1 MKNKKKK
8 SKLKWLFIFSP
19 IIVIVIAVGVV
30 YGVVESKLGPD
41 ENNPKKELVNSL
53 VKDSLLNPTEIND
66 TIDSI
71 TITDQSTAKAE
82 GGASTGTTEQSSPA
96 ITKTAAIKEIK
107 DNYSNYDLVSS
118 IAENVGGSNYH
129 ITATVKD
136 KTTGEIK
143 NIEVTTKLSENT
155 KKLLKNY
162 VNSK

>member
-19 IIVIVIAVGVV
+19 IIVMVIAVGVV

-53 VKDSLLNPTEIND
+53 MEDALLNPTEIND

-82 GGASTGTTEQSSPA
+82 GGASTEQSSPA
-96 ITKTAAIKEIK
+96 ITKTAAIQEIK
-107 DNYSNYDLVSS
+107 DNYSKYDLVSS
-118 IAENVGGSNYH
+118 SAENVGGSNYH
-129 ITATVKD
+129 LIATVKD

-143 NIEVTTKLSENT
+143 NIEVTTKLSEST